1 MAVDQKTTTTATV
14 RVSNIP
20 RSATAKD
27 LLTFIETHTGKS
39 SVFAVEIS
47 SDHKN
52 WKSRGFGRI
61 QFETHESKSLA
72 LSLSSSQQN
81 NTLCFKGF
89 ELSLTHSLDD
99 VIVRPVNPI
108 NRVEHGFLR
117 TGLLLDKDCMYVLE
131 SWQDVKSWVV
141 PERKRIEFWVN
152 HFGDVYKLE
161 LQFSDVI
168 EAFPCC
174 VSGLEPNAVL
184 LKLKHAPKLYQR
196 MSGSNVSPR
205 FSSDRYHVC
214 KEDFEFTWV
223 RTTDFSSK
231 KSIGQSCTLCLEF
244 TEGGPM
250 LNSFAS
256 LPNYIKDLVML
267 TLKDVEVFHS
277 SSDIVPLVKSQLEA
291 SLPYEI
297 LFQLNSLVQT
307 QKLSLASVDDDL
319 IEFIISQ
326 DQDSVMKVLKRM
338 HKSHT
343 TCYDPITYIMD
354 RVNPLSKTAKSS
366 FHSKSPGQNKIM
378 SIHRVYITPTK
389 IYCLGPELEA
399 SNYIVKHYAE
409 YASDFL
415 RVTFVDEDWGKLQ
428 PNVISVS
435 LQQGIFSKPQKTAV
449 YNRALHIMKNGFCI
463 GSKKFEFLAFSAS
476 QLRSNS
482 VWMFASNEHVTA
494 ESIRNWMGCFTK
506 IRSISKCAARMG
518 QLFSTS
524 KQTIE
529 VPPHHVETIPDIEV
543 KTDGVDYCFSDGI
556 GKISLSFAKE
566 VASRYGLK
574 HTPSAFQIRYGG
586 YKGVI
591 AVDRNSFKKLSLRKS
606 MQKFDSKNR
615 MLNITKYSE
624 SQSCY
629 LNREIVTLMSTL
641 GVEDNAFLA
650 LQDAQLRV
658 INAMLYSREDAL
670 MVLDGLGSY
679 DVKDILVKMLLQGY
693 EPNREPYLS
702 MMLLSHHDNLLVDLR
717 TRCRL
722 FVPNGRILVGC
733 LDESGVLEYGQVYVR
748 ITLTKTELQARKQK
762 YFKEMDNTTSVVM
775 GKVVVTKNPCLHPGD
790 VRVLDA
796 VYELA
801 LDEKDYKD
809 CIVFPQKG
817 ERPHPNECS
826 GGDLDG
832 DLYFVS
838 WDESLIPPRTVAPM
852 DYTGRRPRLMDHDV
866 TLDEIC
872 KFFVDYMTSDTLGA
886 ISNAHLVHADREPE
900 KALSSK
906 CLQLAT
912 LHSMAV
918 DFAKTGA
925 PAEMPWFLRPREFP
939 DFMARWDKPMYISQG
954 PLGKLYR
961 ATKESEVVE
970 NTTSAYSTKA
980 IQEAYDQELEI
991 NGFTDFIDVALS
1003 HKEMYLD
1010 ALTSLMN
1017 FYEAE
1022 TEDEILT
1029 GNIRNKSSY
1038 LQRDNR
1044 RYGETKDRILVAIKS
1059 LHREAREWF
1068 EGGCDTDDHFKLAAA
1083 WYHVTYHADYCHGNV
1098 KCLGFPW
1105 IVGHLLLEIKSIN
1118 GRNMSM

>member
-1 MAVDQKTTTTATV
+1 MAVEERATATV

-20 RSATAKD
+20 RSVTAQD
-27 LLTFIETHTGKS
+27 LLDFLESHTGKS
-39 SVFAVEIS
+39 TVFACEIS

-61 QFETHESKSLA
+61 QFETLESKSKA
-72 LSLSSSQQN
+72 ISLSRQGL
-81 NTLCFKGF
+81 LCFKGF
-89 ELSLTHSLDD
+89 NLSLSHSLDD
-99 VIVRPVNPI
+99 VIFRPVQPH

-117 TGLLLDKDCMYVLE
+117 TGLLLKRDCMSVLE
-131 SWQDVKSWVV
+131 SWEDVKAWVL
-141 PERKRIEFWVN
+141 PERKSLEFWVK
-152 HFGDVYKLE
+152 HFGDCYRLE
-161 LQFSDVI
+161 LQFSDVL
-168 EAFPCC
+168 EAFPC
-174 VSGLEPNAVL
+174 SLHSQETNAVL
-184 LKLKHAPKLYQR
+184 LKLKHAPKLYQKL
-196 MSGSNVSPR
+196 SGSNVSPR
-205 FSSDRYHVC
+205 FTPDRYHIC

-223 RTTDFSSK
+223 RTTDFSST

-244 TEGGPM
+244 KEGCSG
-250 LNSFAS
+250 LDSFTS
-256 LPNYIKDLVML
+256 LPVYIKDLIDLSV
-267 TLKDVEVFHS
+267 KDGQEFHS
-277 SSDIVPLVKSQLEA
+277 SSDVVPLVRCPPELD
-291 SLPYEI
+291 LPYEI
-297 LFQLNSLVQT
+297 LFQLNSLIQT
-307 QKLSLASVDDDL
+307 QKLSLPSVDRDL

-326 DQDSVMKVLKRM
+326 NSDSVMTVLKRM
-338 HKSHT
+338 HKSHS
-343 TCYDPITYIMD
+343 TCYDPITYIKD
-354 RVNPLSKTAKSS
+354 KLDIQSKTVKITSS
-366 FHSKSPGQNKIM
+366 IQSKSASQNKIM
-378 SIHRVYITPTK
+378 SIHRVYITPSK

-399 SNYIVKHYAE
+399 SNYIVKHYSA
-409 YASDFL
+409 YSSDFL
-415 RVTFVDEDWGKLQ
+415 RVTFVEEDWGKLQ
-428 PNVISVS
+428 PTVISTS
-435 LQQGIFSKPQKTAV
+435 LQQGIFSKPQKTKV
-449 YNRALHIMKNGFCI
+449 YDRALDVMRNGICI

-482 VWMFASNEHVTA
+482 VWMFASNDHVTA
-494 ESIRNWMGCFTK
+494 ESIRNWMGCFRS
-506 IRSISKCAARMG
+506 IRSVSKCAARMG

-529 VPPHHVETIPDIEV
+529 VLPHHVEIIPDIEV

-566 VASRYGLK
+566 VASKYGLK

-606 MQKFDSKNR
+606 MLKFESKNR
-615 MLNITKYSE
+615 MLNVTKHSE

-641 GVEDNAFLA
+641 GVEDDAFLA
-650 LQDAQLRV
+650 LQDVQLRV
-658 INAMLYSREDAL
+658 LNAMLYSREDAL
-670 MVLDGLGSY
+670 TVLDSLGSY

-717 TRCRL
+717 TRCRV
-722 FVPNGRILVGC
+722 FVPKGRILVGC
-733 LDESGVLEYGQVYVR
+733 LDESGVLDYGQVYVR
-748 ITLTKTELQARKQK
+748 ITLTKSELRSREHH
-762 YFKEMDNTTSVVM
+762 YFRTMDETTSLVM
-775 GKVVVTKNPCLHPGD
+775 GKVVVTRNPCLHPGD
-790 VRVLDA
+790 VRVLEA
-796 VYELA
+796 VYEIA

-809 CIVFPQKG
+809 CIVFPQNG

-838 WDESLIPPRTVAPM
+838 WDESLVPPRTVTPM

-866 TLDEIC
+866 TLEEIG

-886 ISNAHLVHADREPE
+886 ISTAHLVHADCEPE
-900 KALSSK
+900 KALSAK

-925 PAEMPWFLRPREFP
+925 PAEMPRGLRPREYP
-939 DFMARWDKPMYISQG
+939 DFMGRWDKPMYISQG

-961 ATKESEVVE
+961 ATKESELLKISA
-970 NTTSAYSTKA
+970 SAYTSKA
-980 IQEAYDQELEI
+980 IQDAYDQDLEVD
-991 NGFTDFIDVALS
+991 GFENFIEIAQT

-1010 ALTSLMN
+1010 SLTSLMN
-1017 FYEAE
+1017 YYEAE

-1044 RYGETKDRILVAIKS
+1044 RYGETKDRILVAVRQ
-1059 LHREAREWF
+1059 LHREAKGWF
-1068 EGGCDTDDHFKLAAA
+1068 EGGCKAEDHHKLASA
-1083 WYHVTYHADYCHGNV
+1083 WYHVTYRADYSSGSV

-1118 GRNMSM
+1118 SRNMSM

>member
-1 MAVDQKTTTTATV
+1 MAVEQRDTATV

-20 RSATAKD
+20 RSVTAKD
-27 LLTFIETHTGKS
+27 LLDFLECHTGKS
-39 SVFAVEIS
+39 TVFACEIS

-52 WKSRGFGRI
+52 WKSRGFGRV
-61 QFETHESKSLA
+61 QFETLESKSNA
-72 LSLSSSQQN
+72 ISLSRQGA
-81 NTLCFKGF
+81 LCFKGF
-89 ELSLTHSLDD
+89 NLSLSHSLDD
-99 VIVRPVNPI
+99 VIFRPVDPH
-108 NRVEHGFLR
+108 NRVEHGLLR
-117 TGLLLDKDCMYVLE
+117 TGVLPKSDCMCVLE
-131 SWQDVKSWVV
+131 SWEDVKAWVL
-141 PERKRIEFWVN
+141 PERKSLEFWVT
-152 HFGDVYKLE
+152 HCGDFYRLE
-161 LQFSDVI
+161 LQFSDVL
-168 EAFPCC
+168 EASPCC
-174 VSGLEPNAVL
+174 IDSEEPIAVL

-196 MSGSNVSPR
+196 LSGSKVSPR
-205 FSSDRYHVC
+205 FTSDRYHIC
-214 KEDFEFTWV
+214 KDDFEFTWV
-223 RTTDFSSK
+223 RTTDFSTK
-231 KSIGQSCTLCLEF
+231 KSIGQSSTLCLEF
-244 TEGGPM
+244 PKGSPA
-250 LNSFAS
+250 LDSFKT
-256 LPNYIKDLVML
+256 LPFYIKDLIKLSMRDGEEYH
-267 TLKDVEVFHS
+267 TS
-277 SSDIVPLVKSQLEA
+277 SEIVPLIKFLPESN
-291 SLPYEI
+291 LPYEI

-307 QKLSLASVDDDL
+307 QKLSLPSVDNDL
-319 IEFIISQ
+319 IEFITSQ
-326 DQDSVMKVLKRM
+326 DPDSIMTVLKRM
-338 HKSHT
+338 HKSHV
-343 TCYDPITYIMD
+343 TCYNPITFIKEKLNTMGKI
-354 RVNPLSKTAKSS
+354 VKTPDTKSRN
-366 FHSKSPGQNKIM
+366 QNKIM
-378 SIHRVYITPTK
+378 SIHRIYITPSK

-399 SNYIVKHYAE
+399 SNYIVKHYSE
-409 YASDFL
+409 YSSDFL

-428 PNVISVS
+428 PNVISIS
-435 LQQGIFSKPQKTAV
+435 LQHGIFSKPHRTKV
-449 YNRALHIMKNGFCI
+449 YHRALDIMRNGVSI
-463 GSKKFEFLAFSAS
+463 GSKHFEFLAFSAS

-494 ESIRNWMGCFTK
+494 ESIRAWMGCFT
-506 IRSISKCAARMG
+506 SIKSVSKCAARMG

-529 VPPHHVETIPDIEV
+529 VLPHHVEVIPDIEV
-543 KTDGVDYCFSDGI
+543 KRDGVDYCFSDGI

-591 AVDRNSFKKLSLRKS
+591 CVDRNSFKKLSLRKS
-606 MQKFDSKNR
+606 MLKFESKNR
-615 MLNITKYSE
+615 MLNVTKYSE

-629 LNREIVTLMSTL
+629 LNREIVTLFSTL
-641 GVEDNAFLA
+641 GVKDDAFMA
-650 LQDAQLRV
+650 LQDLQLKV

-670 MVLDGLGSY
+670 TVLDSLGNY

-702 MMLLSHHDNLLVDLR
+702 MMLLSHHDNLLTDLR
-717 TRCRL
+717 TRCRV
-722 FVPNGRILVGC
+722 FVPKGRILVGC
-733 LDESGVLEYGQVYVR
+733 LDESGVLDYGQVYVR
-748 ITLTKTELQARKQK
+748 ITLTKSELRFRDQK
-762 YFKEMDNTTSVVM
+762 FFKKMDEATSVVM
-775 GKVVVTKNPCLHPGD
+775 GKVVVTRNPCLHPGD
-790 VRVLDA
+790 VRVVEA
-796 VYELA
+796 VYEIA

-838 WDESLIPPRTVAPM
+838 WDESLIPPRTVTPM

-866 TLDEIC
+866 TLEEIG

-886 ISNAHLVHADREPE
+886 ISNAHLVHADREPD

-925 PAEMPWFLRPREFP
+925 PAEMPRGLRPREFP

-961 ATKESEVVE
+961 ATKESEHLKKAA
-970 NTTSAYSTKA
+970 SAYSTES
-980 IQEAYDQELEI
+980 IQDSYDQDLEV
-991 NGFTDFIDVALS
+991 NGFKEFTEMALM
-1003 HKEMYLD
+1003 HKEMYFD
-1010 ALTSLMN
+1010 ALTSLMTY
-1017 FYEAE
+1017 YEAE

-1044 RYGETKDRILVAIKS
+1044 RYGETKDRILVAVKS
-1059 LHREAREWF
+1059 LQREARGWF
-1068 EGGCDTDDHFKLAAA
+1068 EGGCKAEDHQKLASA
-1083 WYHVTYHADYCHGNV
+1083 WYHVTYHRDYCNGSV

-1105 IVGHLLLEIKSIN
+1105 IVGHVLLEIKSIN
-1118 GRNMSM
+1118 SRKMLM

>member
-1 MAVDQKTTTTATV
+1 MAVEQTTTTTTV
-14 RVSNIP
+14 RVTNIP
-20 RSATAKD
+20 RSATAQD
-27 LLTFIETHTGKS
+27 LLTFLETHTGNS
-39 SVFAVEIS
+39 TIFACEIS

-52 WKSRGFGRI
+52 WKSRGFGRV
-61 QFETHESKSLA
+61 QFETLESKSKA
-72 LSLSSSQQN
+72 ISLSKKSA
-81 NTLCFKGF
+81 LCFKGF
-89 ELSLTHSLDD
+89 NLSLSHSLDD
-99 VIVRPVNPI
+99 VIIRPVCPQ

-117 TGLLLDKDCMYVLE
+117 SGLLVDRDCMSVLE
-131 SWQDVKSWVV
+131 SWSGVKSWVL
-141 PERKRIEFWVN
+141 PERKSVEFWVSCC
-152 HFGDVYKLE
+152 GEVYRLE
-161 LQFSDVI
+161 LQFSDVL
-168 EAFPCC
+168 EAFSCC
-174 VSGLEPNAVL
+174 VEAQEPNAVL

-196 MSGSNVSPR
+196 VSGQNVSPR
-205 FSSDRYHVC
+205 FSSDRYHIC
-214 KEDFEFTWV
+214 KDDVEFTWV

-231 KSIGQSCTLCLEF
+231 RSIGQSCTLCLQFEDPHSALESF
-244 TEGGPM
+244 T
-250 LNSFAS
+250 S
-256 LPNYIKDLVML
+256 LPSYMKELITL
-267 TLKDVEVFHS
+267 TVEDGEEFHS
-277 SSDIVPLVKSQLEA
+277 SSDIVPLVKSQPE
-291 SLPYEI
+291 SNLPYEI

-307 QKLSLASVDDDL
+307 QKLSLVSVNNEL
-319 IEFIISQ
+319 IEFIINQ
-326 DQDSVMKVLKRM
+326 DQDSVMTVFKRM
-338 HKSHT
+338 HKTHT
-343 TCYDPITYIMD
+343 TCYDPVTYIKDKLNTMSQT
-354 RVNPLSKTAKSS
+354 VKNPSS
-366 FHSKSPGQNKIM
+366 VRSKSTGQNKIM

-399 SNYIVKHYAE
+399 SNYIVKHYSE
-409 YASDFL
+409 YSSDFL

-435 LQQGIFSKPQKTAV
+435 LQQGIFSKPLKTKV
-449 YNRALHIMKNGFCI
+449 YDRALDIMTNGICI
-463 GSKKFEFLAFSAS
+463 GTKKFEFLAFSAS

-494 ESIRNWMGCFTK
+494 ESIRKWMGCFTS
-506 IRSISKCAARMG
+506 IRSVSKCAARMG

-529 VPPHHVETIPDIEV
+529 VPPHHVEIIPDIEV

-566 VASRYGLK
+566 VASKYGLK
-574 HTPSAFQIRYGG
+574 HIPSAFQIRYGG

-606 MQKFDSKNR
+606 MCKFDSKNR
-615 MLNITKYSE
+615 MLNVTKYSE

-629 LNREIVTLMSTL
+629 FNREIVTLLSTL
-641 GVEDNAFLA
+641 GVKDDAFLA

-658 INAMLYSREDAL
+658 INAMLYSTEDAL

-693 EPNREPYLS
+693 KPNREPYLS

-717 TRCRL
+717 TRCRV
-722 FVPNGRILVGC
+722 FVPKGRILVGC
-733 LDESGVLEYGQVYVR
+733 LDESGVLDYGQVYVR
-748 ITLTKTELQARKQK
+748 ITLTKTELKNREQK
-762 YFKEMDNTTSVVM
+762 YFKNMDDVTSVVM
-775 GKVVVTKNPCLHPGD
+775 GKVVVTRNPCLHPGD

-796 VYELA
+796 VYEIA

-838 WDESLIPPRTVAPM
+838 WDESLIPPRTVDPM
-852 DYTGRRPRLMDHDV
+852 DYTGRRPRLLDHDV
-866 TLDEIC
+866 TLEEIG
-872 KFFVDYMTSDTLGA
+872 KFFVDYMTSDTLGG

-900 KALSSK
+900 KALSPK
-906 CLQLAT
+906 CLQLAA

-918 DFAKTGA
+918 DFAKSGA
-925 PAEMPWFLRPREFP
+925 PAEMPRALRPREYP
-939 DFMARWDKPMYISQG
+939 DFMARWDRPMYISQG

-961 ATKESEVVE
+961 ATKESELID
-970 NTTSAYSTKA
+970 NAASAYTTQA
-980 IQEAYDQELEI
+980 IQDSYDQDLLVD
-991 NGFTDFIDVALS
+991 GFVDFIETALT

-1017 FYEAE
+1017 YYEAE

-1044 RYGETKDRILVAIKS
+1044 RYGETKDRILLAIKC
-1059 LHREAREWF
+1059 LHRDAKGWF
-1068 EGGCDTDDHFKLAAA
+1068 EGSCEEEDYHKLASA
-1083 WYHVTYHADYCHGNV
+1083 WYHVTYHVDYCKGSV

-1105 IVGHLLLEIKSIN
+1105 IVGHILLDIKSIN
-1118 GRNMSM
+1118 RRNMFE

>member
-1 MAVDQKTTTTATV
+1 MAVEDTATATV
-14 RVSNIP
+14 RVANIP

-27 LLTFIETHTGKS
+27 LLNFFESHTGKS
-39 SVFAVEIS
+39 TVFAIEIS
-47 SDHKN
+47 SDHNN
-52 WKSRGFGRI
+52 WKSRGFGRV
-61 QFETHESKSLA
+61 QFETLESKSIA
-72 LSLSSSQQN
+72 ISLSQN
-81 NTLCFKGF
+81 SALCFKGF
-89 ELSLTHSLDD
+89 NISVSHSLDD
-99 VIVRPVNPI
+99 VIIRPVNPY

-117 TGLLLDKDCMYVLE
+117 TGLLVERDCMAVLE
-131 SWQDVKSWVV
+131 SWRDVKAWVLS
-141 PERKRIEFWVN
+141 ERKSLEFWVT
-152 HFGDVYKLE
+152 HLGDVYRLE
-161 LQFSDVI
+161 LQFSDLL

-174 VSGLEPNAVL
+174 VDTLEPNAVL
-184 LKLKHAPKLYQR
+184 LRLKHAPKLYQR
-196 MSGSNVSPR
+196 MAGPNVSPR
-205 FSSDRYHVC
+205 FNSDRYHIC
-214 KEDFEFTWV
+214 KEDFGFTWV
-223 RTTDFSSK
+223 RTTDFSIN

-244 TEGGPM
+244 DDPHSA
-250 LNSFAS
+250 LKSFTS
-256 LPNYIKDLVML
+256 LPVYIKDLIML
-267 TLKDVEVFHS
+267 DVKDGTEFHS
-277 SSDIVPLVKSQLEA
+277 SSDIVPLVKSQPE
-291 SLPYEI
+291 SNLPYEI

-307 QKLSLASVDDDL
+307 QKLSLSSVNSEL
-319 IEFIISQ
+319 IEFIINQ
-326 DQDSVMKVLKRM
+326 DQDSVMTVLKRM

-343 TCYDPITYIMD
+343 ICYDPITYIKD
-354 RVNPLSKTAKSS
+354 KVNTMSQTVNISS
-366 FHSKSPGQNKIM
+366 SVHSKSSQNKIM

-409 YASDFL
+409 YSSDFL
-415 RVTFVDEDWGKLQ
+415 RVTFVEEDWGKLQ
-428 PNVISVS
+428 PYVISVS
-435 LQQGIFSKPQKTAV
+435 LQQGIFSMPQKTNV
-449 YNRALHIMKNGFCI
+449 YNRALDIMRNGFCI

-494 ESIRNWMGCFTK
+494 ESIRKWMGCFTS
-506 IRSISKCAARMG
+506 IRSVSKCAARMG

-529 VPPHHVETIPDIEV
+529 VPPHHVEIIPDIEV

-566 VASRYGLK
+566 VASKYGLK
-574 HTPSAFQIRYGG
+574 HIPSAFQIRYGG

-606 MQKFDSKNR
+606 MLKFESKNR
-615 MLNITKYSE
+615 MLNVTKHSE

-629 LNREIVTLMSTL
+629 LNREIVTLLSTL
-641 GVEDNAFLA
+641 GAEDEAFLA

-658 INAMLYSREDAL
+658 INAMLYSTEDAL

-693 EPNREPYLS
+693 KPNHEPYLS

-717 TRCRL
+717 TRCRV
-722 FVPNGRILVGC
+722 FVPKGRILVGC
-733 LDESGVLEYGQVYVR
+733 LDESGVLDYGQVYVR
-748 ITLTKTELQARKQK
+748 ITLTKTEVKCREQK
-762 YFKEMDNTTSVVM
+762 YFKTMDEMTSVVK
-775 GKVVVTKNPCLHPGD
+775 GKVVVTRNPCLHPGD

-796 VYELA
+796 VYEIA

-838 WDESLIPPRTVAPM
+838 WDESLIPPRTVDPM
-852 DYTGRRPRLMDHDV
+852 DYTGRRPRIMDHDV
-866 TLDEIC
+866 TLEEIG
-872 KFFVDYMTSDTLGA
+872 KFFVDYMTSDTLGG
-886 ISNAHLVHADREPE
+886 ISTAHLVHADREPQ
-900 KALSSK
+900 KALSPK

-918 DFAKTGA
+918 DFAKSGA
-925 PAEMPWFLRPREFP
+925 PAEMPRGLRPREYP
-939 DFMARWDKPMYISQG
+939 DFMARWDRPMYISQG

-961 ATKESEVVE
+961 ATKESKLLD
-970 NTTSAYSTKA
+970 NIASAYSTQA
-980 IQEAYDQELEI
+980 IQDSYDQELVV
-991 NGFTDFIDVALS
+991 NGFVDFIDVALT

-1010 ALTSLMN
+1010 SLTSLMN
-1017 FYEAE
+1017 YYEAE

-1044 RYGETKDRILVAIKS
+1044 RYGETKDRILVAIKC
-1059 LHREAREWF
+1059 LQREAKGWF
-1068 EGGCDTDDHFKLAAA
+1068 EGGCKAEDRHKLAAA
-1083 WYHVTYHADYCHGNV
+1083 WYHVTYHADYCKGSV

-1105 IVGHLLLEIKSIN
+1105 IVGHVLLDIKSIN
-1118 GRNMSM
+1118 SRNMLM

>member
-1 MAVDQKTTTTATV
+1 MAVGETTTATV
-14 RVSNIP
+14 RISNIP
-20 RSATAKD
+20 RSATATD
-27 LLTFIETHTGKS
+27 LLNFLESHTGKS
-39 SVFAVEIS
+39 SIFAAEIS

-52 WKSRGFGRI
+52 WKSRGFGRV
-61 QFETHESKSLA
+61 QFETLESKSQA
-72 LSLSSSQQN
+72 LSLSQQN
-81 NTLCFKGF
+81 LLCFKGF
-89 ELSLTHSLDD
+89 NLSITHSLDD
-99 VIVRPVNPI
+99 VIIRPVSPY
-108 NRVEHGFLR
+108 NRVGNGILR
-117 TGLLLDKDCMYVLE
+117 TGLLVDKDCMAVLE
-131 SWQDVKSWVV
+131 SWFDVKTWVL
-141 PERKRIEFWVN
+141 PERKSIEFWVQ
-152 HFGDVYKLE
+152 HFQEFYRLE
-161 LQFSDVI
+161 FQFSDVI
-168 EAFPCC
+168 EAYSCC
-174 VSGLEPNAVL
+174 VNCQEPNAVL
-184 LKLKHAPKLYQR
+184 LKLKHAPKLYQK
-196 MSGSNVSPR
+196 MSGSSVSPR
-205 FSSDRYHVC
+205 FSSDRYHIC
-214 KEDFEFTWV
+214 KEDFEFTWL

-231 KSIGQSCTLCLEF
+231 KSIGQSDTLCLEF
-244 TEGGPM
+244 ENGSQI
-250 LNSFAS
+250 LNSFKS
-256 LPNYIKDLVML
+256 LPFYMKDLITL
-267 TLKDVEVFHS
+267 TFKSGEEFHS
-277 SSDIVPLVKSQLEA
+277 SSDIVPLIKTPPDLNLS
-291 SLPYEI
+291 YEV

-307 QKLSLASVDDDL
+307 QKLSLPSIDRDL
-319 IEFIISQ
+319 IEFIVNE
-326 DQDSVMKVLKRM
+326 DQDAVMTILKRM
-338 HKSHT
+338 HKSYT
-343 TCYDPITYIMD
+343 TCYDPISFIKD
-354 RVNPLSKTAKSS
+354 KLNSVSRSVKIPSS
-366 FHSKSPGQNKIM
+366 TKSPKQNKIM

-399 SNYIVKHYAE
+399 SNYIVKHYSE
-409 YASDFL
+409 YASDFI

-428 PNVISVS
+428 PNVISMS
-435 LQQGIFSKPQKTAV
+435 LQNGIFSKPIKTKV
-449 YNRALHIMKNGFCI
+449 YDRALDVMKNGFWI

-494 ESIRNWMGCFTK
+494 ENIRNWMGCFTS
-506 IRSISKCAARMG
+506 IRSVSKCAARMG

-529 VPPHHVETIPDIEV
+529 VPPHHVEIIPDIEV

-566 VASRYGLK
+566 VASKYGLK
-574 HTPSAFQIRYGG
+574 HVPSAFQIRYGG

-606 MQKFDSKNR
+606 MLKFESKNR
-615 MLNITKYSE
+615 MLNVTKHSE

-641 GVEDNAFLA
+641 GVKDDAFLA
-650 LQDAQLRV
+650 IQDAQLRV

-717 TRCRL
+717 TRCRV
-722 FVPNGRILVGC
+722 FVPKGRILVGC
-733 LDESGVLEYGQVYVR
+733 LDESGVLDYGQVYVR
-748 ITLTKTELQARKQK
+748 ITLTKTELRDREQK
-762 YFKEMDNTTSVVM
+762 YFKTMDEKTSVVI
-775 GKVVVTKNPCLHPGD
+775 GKVVVTRNPCLHPGD

-796 VYELA
+796 IYEIA
-801 LDEKDYKD
+801 LDDKDYRD
-809 CIVFPQKG
+809 CLVFPQKG

-838 WDESLIPPRTVAPM
+838 WDESLIPPRTVTPM
-852 DYTGRRPRLMDHDV
+852 DYTGRRPRIMDHDV
-866 TLDEIC
+866 TLSEIG
-872 KFFVDYMTSDTLGA
+872 KFFVDYMTSDTLGG

-900 KALSSK
+900 KALSPK

-925 PAEMPWFLRPREFP
+925 PAEMPKVLRPREFP
-939 DFMARWDKPMYISQG
+939 DFMNRWDRPLYISQG

-961 ATKESEVVE
+961 ATKDAMLLE
-970 NTTSAYSTKA
+970 NSANAHSTKA
-980 IQEAYDQELEI
+980 IHEAYDQDLEVD
-991 NGFTDFIDVALS
+991 GFKDFVDLALT

-1017 FYEAE
+1017 YYEAE

-1044 RYGETKDRILVAIKS
+1044 RYGETKDRILIAIKS
-1059 LHREAREWF
+1059 LHNEAIGWF
-1068 EGGCDTDDHFKLAAA
+1068 ENGCLVEERHKLAAA
-1083 WYHVTYHADYCHGNV
+1083 WYHVTYHEDYCNGRV

-1105 IVGHLLLEIKSIN
+1105 IVGHTLLEIKSIN
-1118 GRNMSM
+1118 RRDMLS

>member
-1 MAVDQKTTTTATV
+1 MAVDETATATV
-14 RVSNIP
+14 RITNIP

-27 LLTFIETHTGKS
+27 LLDFLESHTGKS
-39 SVFAVEIS
+39 TIFACEIS

-52 WKSRGFGRI
+52 WKSRGFGRV
-61 QFETHESKSLA
+61 QFETLVSKSKA
-72 LSLSSSQQN
+72 INLSQSSS
-81 NTLCFKGF
+81 LCFKGF
-89 ELSLTHSLDD
+89 NLTLTHSLDD
-99 VIVRPVNPI
+99 VIVRPVNPH
-108 NRVEHGFLR
+108 NRVERGFLR
-117 TGLLLDKDCMYVLE
+117 TGLLVKRDRMAVLE
-131 SWQDVKSWVV
+131 AWEDVKAWVL
-141 PERKRIEFWVN
+141 PERKGFEFWVM
-152 HFGDVYKLE
+152 HLGEVYRLE
-161 LQFSDVI
+161 LQFSDVL
-168 EAFPCC
+168 ETVPCC
-174 VSGLEPNAVL
+174 VGTQEPNAVV

-196 MSGSNVSPR
+196 LSGPKVSPR

-214 KEDFEFTWV
+214 KENFEFTWV

-244 TEGGPM
+244 EEPHSA
-250 LNSFAS
+250 LESFTS
-256 LPNYIKDLVML
+256 LPFYIKDLIML
-267 TLKDVEVFHS
+267 TVEEGKEFHS
-277 SSDIVPLVKSQLEA
+277 SADIVPLVNSQPES
-291 SLPYEI
+291 SLSYEI

-307 QKLSLASVDDDL
+307 QKLSLASVNSEL
-319 IEFIISQ
+319 IDFIINQ
-326 DQDSVMKVLKRM
+326 DQDSVMTVLKKM
-338 HKSHT
+338 HKTHT
-343 TCYDPITYIMD
+343 TCYDPISYIED
-354 RVNPLSKTAKSS
+354 KLNTLSQTLKVSS
-366 FHSKSPGQNKIM
+366 SSKSTGQNKIM

-399 SNYIVKHYAE
+399 SNYIVKHYSE
-409 YASDFL
+409 YSSDFL
-415 RVTFVDEDWGKLQ
+415 RLTFVDEDWGKLQ

-435 LQQGIFSKPQKTAV
+435 LQQGIFSKPIKTKV
-449 YNRALHIMKNGFCI
+449 YDRALDIMRNGICI

-482 VWMFASNEHVTA
+482 VWMFASNNHVTA
-494 ESIRNWMGCFTK
+494 DDIRKWMGCFTS
-506 IRSISKCAARMG
+506 IRNISKCAARMG

-529 VPPHHVETIPDIEV
+529 VPPHHVEIIPDIEV

-566 VASRYGLK
+566 VASKYGLK
-574 HTPSAFQIRYGG
+574 HIPSAFQIRYGG

-606 MQKFDSKNR
+606 MLKFESKNR
-615 MLNITKYSE
+615 MLNVTKHSE

-629 LNREIVTLMSTL
+629 FNREIVTLLSTL
-641 GVEDNAFLA
+641 GVKDDAFLA

-658 INAMLYSREDAL
+658 INAMLYSSEDAL

-693 EPNREPYLS
+693 KPNREPYLS

-717 TRCRL
+717 TRCRV
-722 FVPNGRILVGC
+722 FVPKGRILVGC

-748 ITLTKTELQARKQK
+748 ITLTKTELKSREHK
-762 YFKEMDNTTSVVM
+762 YFKTMDEMTSVVM
-775 GKVVVTKNPCLHPGD
+775 GKVVVTRNPCLHPGD

-796 VYELA
+796 VYEIA

-838 WDESLIPPRTVAPM
+838 WDESLIPPRTVDPM
-852 DYTGRRPRLMDHDV
+852 DYTGRRPRLTDHDV
-866 TLDEIC
+866 TLEEIG
-872 KFFVDYMTSDTLGA
+872 KFFVDYMTSDTLGG

-900 KALSSK
+900 KALSPK

-925 PAEMPWFLRPREFP
+925 PAEMPRSLRPREYP
-939 DFMARWDKPMYISQG
+939 DFMARWDRPMYISQG

-961 ATKESEVVE
+961 ATKESELID
-970 NTTSAYSTKA
+970 NAASAYTTEA
-980 IQEAYDQELEI
+980 IQDSFDPDLVVS
-991 NGFTDFIDVALS
+991 GFIDFIDTALT

-1010 ALTSLMN
+1010 ALTSLMTY
-1017 FYEAE
+1017 YEAE

-1044 RYGETKDRILVAIKS
+1044 RYGETKDRILVAIKC
-1059 LHREAREWF
+1059 LQRDAKGWF
-1068 EGGCDTDDHFKLAAA
+1068 EGGCEAKDRHKLAAA
-1083 WYHVTYHADYCHGNV
+1083 WYHVTYHADYCKGNV

-1105 IVGHLLLEIKSIN
+1105 IVGHILLDIKSIN
-1118 GRNMSM
+1118 SRKMLE

>member
-1 MAVDQKTTTTATV
+1 M
-14 RVSNIP
+14 S
-20 RSATAKD
+20 
-27 LLTFIETHTGKS
+27 
-39 SVFAVEIS
+39 
-47 SDHKN
+47 
-52 WKSRGFGRI
+52 
-61 QFETHESKSLA
+61 
-72 LSLSSSQQN
+72 
-81 NTLCFKGF
+81 
-89 ELSLTHSLDD
+89 
-99 VIVRPVNPI
+99 
-108 NRVEHGFLR
+108 
-117 TGLLLDKDCMYVLE
+117 VLE
-131 SWQDVKSWVV
+131 SWEDVKAWVL
-141 PERKRIEFWVN
+141 PERKSLEFWVRYSGE
-152 HFGDVYKLE
+152 FYRLE
-161 LQFSDVI
+161 LQFSDVL
-168 EAFPCC
+168 EAYPCC
-174 VSGLEPNAVL
+174 VDCQQPNAVL
-184 LKLKHAPKLYQR
+184 LKLKHAPKVYQR
-196 MSGSNVSPR
+196 LSGPKVSPR
-205 FSSDRYHVC
+205 FSSDRYHFC

-231 KSIGQSCTLCLEF
+231 KSIGQSCTLCLELKEQHSGLDTF
-244 TEGGPM
+244 T
-250 LNSFAS
+250 S
-256 LPNYIKDLVML
+256 LPFYIKDLIML
-267 TLKDVEVFHS
+267 TVKDGKEFHS
-277 SSDIVPLVKSQLEA
+277 SSDIVPLVKFQPELN
-291 SLPYEI
+291 LPYEI

-307 QKLSLASVDDDL
+307 QKLSLASVNDDL
-319 IEFIISQ
+319 IKFINSQ
-326 DQDSVMKVLKRM
+326 DRDSVMTVLKRM

-343 TCYDPITYIMD
+343 TCYDPITFIKAK
-354 RVNPLSKTAKSS
+354 VNSLGQTVKIPSS
-366 FHSKSPGQNKIM
+366 SHSKAPSQNKIM
-378 SIHRVYITPTK
+378 SIYRVYITPTK

-399 SNYIVKHYAE
+399 SNYIVKHYFE

-415 RVTFVDEDWGKLQ
+415 RVTFVEEDWGKLQ
-428 PNVISVS
+428 AHVISTS
-435 LQQGIFSKPQKTAV
+435 LQQGIFSMPIKTKV
-449 YNRALHIMKNGFCI
+449 YDRALNVMINGICI

-482 VWMFASNEHVTA
+482 VWMFASNEHLTA
-494 ESIRNWMGCFTK
+494 ESIRNWMGCFSS
-506 IRSISKCAARMG
+506 IRSVSKCAARMG
-518 QLFSTS
+518 QLFSSS

-529 VPPHHVETIPDIEV
+529 VPPHHVEIIPDIEV

-566 VASRYGLK
+566 VASKYGLK

-606 MQKFDSKNR
+606 MLKFDSKNR
-615 MLNITKYSE
+615 MLNVTKHSE

-641 GVEDNAFLA
+641 GVEDDSFLA

-658 INAMLYSREDAL
+658 LNAMLYSSEDAL

-693 EPNREPYLS
+693 KPNQEPYLS
-702 MMLLSHHDNLLVDLR
+702 MMLLSHHDNLLSDLR
-717 TRCRL
+717 TRCRV
-722 FVPNGRILVGC
+722 FVPKGRILVGC

-748 ITLTKTELQARKQK
+748 ITLTKTELLSREQK
-762 YFKEMDNTTSVVM
+762 YFKKMDETTSVVT

-790 VRVLDA
+790 VRVLNA

-809 CIVFPQKG
+809 CLVFPQKG

-838 WDESLIPPRTVAPM
+838 WDESIIPPRTVTPM

-866 TLDEIC
+866 TLEEIG
-872 KFFVDYMTSDTLGA
+872 KFFVDYMISDTLGS
-886 ISNAHLVHADREPE
+886 ISTAHLVHADREPE

-925 PAEMPWFLRPREFP
+925 PAEMPRDLRPREFP
-939 DFMARWDKPMYISQG
+939 DFMARWDRPMYISQG

-961 ATKESEVVE
+961 ATKESEILE
-970 NTTSAYSTKA
+970 NSASAYSTQA
-980 IQEAYDQELEI
+980 IKDSYDQDLEV
-991 NGFTDFIDVALS
+991 NGFKDFIKIALT

-1017 FYEAE
+1017 YYEAE

-1038 LQRDNR
+1038 LKRDNR
-1044 RYGETKDRILVAIKS
+1044 RFGETKDRILVAVKS
-1059 LHREAREWF
+1059 LHREAKGWF
-1068 EGGCDTDDHFKLAAA
+1068 EGGCKAEDRHKLAAA
-1083 WYHVTYHADYCHGNV
+1083 WYHVTYHANYCNGNV

-1105 IVGHLLLEIKSIN
+1105 IVGHILLDIKSIN
-1118 GRNMSM
+1118 SRNMLM